1 MQWNT
6 DLTTQ
11 RIDCA
16 AADLIDH
23 LVDAHC
29 PSPCRKSAQ
38 EVWNWLV
45 GTYPIEEFPASD
57 AIYARTALS
66 VLELY
71 RPEDAEYLPIDLD
84 ERLEAVSMYYPSL
97 QLRCAQIADTQGAAP
112 LFAEQKE
119 QFLARTAGYPL
130 TWRPRP
136 IVVCMELTTG
146 YRLVTG
152 SQLLSDQLTVY
163 YGVTQEDISSRSEE
177 LLAYLRAWHALEQ
190 R

>member
-23 LVDAHC
+23 LYEAHC
-29 PSPCRKSAQ
+29 PSPCRRSAQ
-38 EVWNWLV
+38 EVWDWLHD
-45 GTYPIEEFPASD
+45 TYPAEDFPASD
-57 AIYARTALS
+57 PIYARTALS

-71 RPEDAEYLPIDLD
+71 RPDDAEYLPVDLE
-84 ERLEAVSMYYPSL
+84 ERLAAVSMYNRSL
-97 QLRCAQIADTQGAAP
+97 QLRCAQITDTAGAAA

-152 SQLLSDQLTVY
+152 SQLLSDELTVR
-163 YGVTQEDISSRSEE
+163 YGVTQEDIDGRSEE
-177 LLAYLRAWHALEQ
+177 LLAYLRARHALDH